1 MSVPLP
7 ANDLGYVQCN
17 LTSIN
22 AFLPFCRLEY
32 TLYGYFVNVKEFYF
46 LTALFPWFMQAD

>member
-7 ANDLGYVQCN
+7 ANDLGYAQCD

-22 AFLPFCRLEY
+22 AFYLFCCLEY
-32 TLYGYFVNVKEFYF
+32 TLHDYFVNVKEFYF